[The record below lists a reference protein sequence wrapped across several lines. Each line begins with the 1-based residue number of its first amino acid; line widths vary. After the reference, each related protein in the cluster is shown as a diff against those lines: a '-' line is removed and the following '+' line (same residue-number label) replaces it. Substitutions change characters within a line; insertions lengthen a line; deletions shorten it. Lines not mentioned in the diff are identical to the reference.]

1 MKRNASKL
9 AAIILA
15 SVLMIAL
22 IPAAASAAIAGPSAP
37 TFSTVMRHT
46 PRTLF
51 PVPGSAVLTV
61 TDAETGLPVAGAKY
75 DLYRIA
81 EFACKDTKVATLTTN
96 KDGKITV
103 SHATTGK
110 FYWTAAAE
118 VEGYAADEAKHEFT
132 IIGVMQ
138 TVTEVALTKPVVE
151 EEPEVDYASDL
162 LLGGWNL
169 DVDPEIT
176 DALKAVFEK
185 GTEGLLGVDYEPY
198 TYFASQL
205 VAGTNHCFLCMAT
218 PVVPDAESYFAFVFL
233 YEDLEGNVKVL
244 DIVTMDEF
252 MESAFGTIDG
262 LLDGIPAIL
271 GETEETETAET
282 TEAPAETAEAPA
294 ETAEAPAETTE
305 APAETAEAPAETA
318 EAPAEAAEPAA
329 DAE

>member
-1 MKRNASKL
+1 MKRNAAKL
-9 AAIILA
+9 MAIVLA
-15 SVLMIAL
+15 SMLLIAL
-22 IPAAASAAIAGPSAP
+22 IPAAASAAVAGPSAP
-37 TFSTVMRHT
+37 TFTTVMRHT

-51 PVPGSAVLTV
+51 PVPGSSVLVV

-75 DLYRIA
+75 DLYRVA
-81 EFACKDTKVATLTTN
+81 EFGGKDTKVATLTTN
-96 KDGKITV
+96 KDGKITIG
-103 SHATTGK
+103 HTDTGK

-151 EEPEVDYASDL
+151 EEPEVDFASDL

-169 DVDPEIT
+169 DVDPDIT
-176 DALKAVFEK
+176 DELKAVFEK

-198 TYFASQL
+198 AYFASQL

-252 MESAFGTIDG
+252 LENALTTADD
-262 LLDGIPAIL
+262 LLSGIPAIL
-271 GETEETETAET
+271 GETEETE
-282 TEAPAETAEAPA
+282 
-294 ETAEAPAETTE
+294 
-305 APAETAEAPAETA
+305 
-318 EAPAEAAEPAA
+318 AAEPAA
-329 DAE
+329 EAVETPAVEAEAAE